1 MEIDI
6 GNLVYIVFVAIII
19 LVNLF
24 TKKKKPGQ
32 IGQPPSTQQEAEEEG
47 PIRRDARKTFEELLQ
62 EFTNPEPEATSTP
75 APAPKPAPKPKP
87 VAQPTYQAQPLV
99 KTQPK
104 PKKEHS
110 VMKTE
115 YARFD
120 EFKKGQGKS
129 PNYGDAF
136 RDLDSAKRA
145 FIYSEIFK
153 KKY

>member
-32 IGQPPSTQQEAEEEG
+32 IGQPPPNNQEEENEG
-47 PIRRDARKTFEELLQ
+47 PVRRDARKTFEELLE
-62 EFTNPEPEATSTP
+62 EFTNPQPAAAPAP
-75 APAPKPAPKPKP
+75 APAPKPKPKP
-87 VAQPTYQAQPLV
+87 VAQPTYQAQPV
-99 KTQPK
+99 RTSQPK

-120 EFKKGQGKS
+120 EFKKRQGKS
-129 PNYGDAF
+129 GKYGDAF